1 MDWELQKIGDV
12 PMDWELQKLGDV
24 PTDWELQ
31 EMYRQFGNSEEINI
45 SWTLDEP
52 MEFHYCTRRKT

>member
-12 PMDWELQKLGDV
+12 PMDWELQKIGDV

-31 EMYRQFGNSEEINI
+31 ETYLQFGNSRRNKYI
-45 SWTLDEP
+45 LDS
-52 MEFHYCTRRKT
+52 